1 MENFK
6 SSEFSNKI
14 INNPDFLHLLTIH
27 FFDFTHQNAADQ
39 AIQHRFIQLLNGS
52 ILPNLPDKGADF
64 TFLSIRLLKHSHQFL
79 QPALIFFLLLLHSGG
94 QLHKPLLREHTL
106 GLVGVKT

>member
-79 QPALIFFLLLLHSGG
+79 QPALIFFLLLLHSGC
-94 QLHKPLLREHTL
+94 LLYTSDAADDL
-106 GLVGVKT
+106 IGVKT